1 MLEITVP
8 DTSYS
13 TQRVNINN
21 TVYNLQ
27 LSFNNRDSSWYL
39 DLFDINNSP
48 ILQSKK
54 LQFGSPITSRYILP
68 NLIDGDFFIL
78 KTEERDQV
86 LGRSNFGVGKL
97 YNLVYLTQADQE
109 VLFG

>member
-27 LSFNNRDSSWYL
+27 LSFNSKDSAWYL
-39 DLFDINNSP
+39 DLFDINEVA

-54 LQFGSPITSRYILP
+54 LQWGSSVTSRYILARFQSGALFVL
-68 NLIDGDFFIL
+68 N
-78 KTEERDQV
+78 RD
-86 LGRSNFGVGKL
+86 LRDEPITRNNFGEGKTFS
-97 YNLVYLTQADQE
+97 LVWVSNEELELLNA
-109 VLFG
+109 

>member
-8 DTSYS
+8 NTSYS

-27 LSFNNRDSSWYL
+27 LSFNSRDNSWYL
-39 DLFDINNSP
+39 DLFDIDNNP

-54 LQFGSPITSRYILP
+54 LQWGSAITSRYILP

-78 KTEERDQV
+78 KTEERDQI
-86 LGRSNFGVGKL
+86 LGRDNFGVNKL
-97 YNLVYLTQADQE
+97 YNLVYLTEEEQE
-109 VLFG
+109 VAFG